1 MYLKIQLPYDH
12 DYDGPFPMYIFV
24 INLLSHKQLEK
35 VIFDT
40 KINFFPTFFNHLGK
54 TKGEELLQNW
64 SDQTVVAI
72 CEAGAVVVMIIW

>member
-1 MYLKIQLPYDH
+1 
-12 DYDGPFPMYIFV
+12 
-24 INLLSHKQLEK
+24 LEK

-40 KINFFPTFFNHLGK
+40 KINFFPTFFNRLGK

-72 CEAGAVVVMIIW
+72 CEEGAVVVMIIW

>member
-12 DYDGPFPMYIFV
+12 DYDGPFPMYIFVPV

-40 KINFFPTFFNHLGK
+40 KINFFPTFFNRLGK

-72 CEAGAVVVMIIW
+72 W